1 MYELCDYI
9 VDNVAVDVND
19 KISFSILSLSDFDVL
34 DKTVDIIS
42 QCLNIDKTEID
53 VDEGYDI
60 IISCR
65 YKNRLCKFFE
75 RFGSQR
81 DYIVVEMFPV

>member
-75 RFGSQR
+75 RFGAQR
-81 DYIVVEMFPV
+81 DYIVVEMFPI

>member
-53 VDEGYDI
+53 VDDGYDI

-75 RFGSQR
+75 RFGYQR